1 MGKLVTEV
9 HIMTKLLEK
18 AFAKASRLPL
28 RDQNALA
35 EWLLKEL
42 ESEAR
47 WEKLFAE
54 SQKGLSQL
62 AEEAREERR
71 RGRTKKL
78 DPGKL

>member
-1 MGKLVTEV
+1 
-9 HIMTKLLEK
+9 MTKLLEK

-54 SQKGLSQL
+54 SQKGLSRL
-62 AEEAREERR
+62 AAEAREERR
-71 RGRTKKL
+71 QGQTKKL